1 MKSSLSI
8 SKSIR
13 DACQFL
19 DTQENQQILKD
30 VELICN
36 DLVNPNFRIAVLAPF
51 NFGKSTLIN
60 AILGRKIMP
69 AKMVRTTGTVISIK
83 YGETLTTLITLKSG
97 QVIRSND
104 TKILQEFAVLNKKGQ
119 RREDV
124 ISIQVLYPHKL
135 LKNGVEIFDLP
146 GTNDSQEQDSL
157 VRDKL
162 LQVDL
167 VIQILSAKQP
177 FTLDEQ
183 NKLNDWLINRG
194 IKTFIFIIN
203 WMNEIESK
211 HEKNEVYND
220 IYSTIKKF
228 KSDLPQG
235 LKKLY
240 RVDAL
245 PAIKAKQERNIWKTL
260 ISGIITFNA
269 GLFTIICIQKERTSQ
284 TRLLRVIAIA
294 DRVKS
299 ILEKNGNDLYK
310 EIRTNEN
317 IRNMAIEKGKQRE
330 KYLREE
336 FKNKIEY
343 YRNWLY
349 LDNLVGGYQNEAAQ
363 YLERGEFYTWQDH
376 KFKLTIT
383 KCIQSIE
390 SWANQSCDEFRK
402 NRLNS
407 IDISFPSC
415 PNISLPQRQD
425 RNAGQWFSDVFNGGA
440 NRRKLDEEYER
451 KKWESYK
458 NAIYNYLSK
467 FSENALVSLNQYEQK
482 IESLLIFTIPAESS
496 ALIEKRNYLKYLNS
510 SLDELQSIKYLKKTI
525 HPHKFNWLELVQI
538 FILFWKNWILFSFQ
552 QD

>member
-1 MKSSLSI
+1 MKSFFII

-19 DTQENQQILKD
+19 NHQEDQQLIKD
-30 VELICN
+30 VELICKE
-36 DLVNPNFRIAVLAPF
+36 LVNPDFRIAVLAPF

-60 AILGRKIMP
+60 AMLGREIMP

-97 QVIRSND
+97 QVIRHSD

-124 ISIQVLYPHKL
+124 ISVQVLYPNEL

-146 GTNDSQEQDSL
+146 GTNDSQEQDTL

-183 NKLNDWLINRG
+183 NKLNNWLINRG
-194 IKTFIFIIN
+194 IKTFIFILN

-211 HEKNEVYND
+211 YEKNEVYND
-220 IYSTIKKF
+220 AYSTIKKF
-228 KSDLPQG
+228 KSDLPLG
-235 LKKLY
+235 VKKLY

-245 PAIKAKQERNIWKTL
+245 PAIKAKQERNIWKTFT
-260 ISGIITFNA
+260 SGIITFNA
-269 GLFTIICIQKERTSQ
+269 GLFTIISIQKKRTNQ
-284 TRLLRVIAIA
+284 TRLLRIIAIA
-294 DRVKS
+294 DRVKF
-299 ILEKNGNDLYK
+299 ILQTKVNDLDK

-336 FKNKIEY
+336 FKKKVEY

-349 LDNLVGGYQNEAAQ
+349 LNNILGSYQSEAAQ
-363 YLERGEFYTWQDH
+363 HLERGEFYTWQDH
-376 KFKLTIT
+376 KFKPTIT
-383 KCIQSIE
+383 NYIQSIE
-390 SWANQSCDEFRK
+390 TWANQSCDEFRK

-407 IDISFPSC
+407 INISLPSY
-415 PNISLPQRQD
+415 PNISLPKRQD
-425 RNAGQWFSDVFNGGA
+425 RNAGQWFSDVFNGGV
-440 NRRKLDEEYER
+440 NRRRLDEEYER

-458 NAIYNYLSK
+458 NAIYNYLSE
-467 FSENALVSLNQYEQK
+467 FSQNALISLNQYEQK
-482 IESLLIFTIPAESS
+482 FESLLIFTIPPESS
-496 ALIEKRNYLKYLNS
+496 ELIQKRNYLKYLNS
-510 SLDELQSIKYLKKTI
+510 SLDELQSIESLKSTI
-525 HPHKFNWLELVQI
+525 HPDRFNWLELVQI
-538 FILFWKNWILFSFQ
+538 FILFWKNWILFFFQ